1 MLAPNI
7 SFDAQACLN
16 GFWEAAGMLAV
27 ESCAA
32 DPMEFSDDDPN
43 AGIPGGFAPSCVE
56 YCNARLLACWQEF
69 GERYQEL
76 NPDSRDATPGNFG
89 CDYFLTCE
97 RHGTGFWD
105 VHHADPD
112 EWRALCVDVLTPRC
126 HADGEFEFYAGD
138 DRLIYCMAQYRA
150 ETE

>member
-1 MLAPNI
+1 MLVPNI
-7 SFDAQACLN
+7 SFDAQTCLN
-16 GFWEAAGMLAV
+16 GFWEAAGMLAISGDD
-27 ESCAA
+27 EEK
-32 DPMEFSDDDPN
+32 DDNGFSR
-43 AGIPGGFAPSCVE
+43 SCVE
-56 YCNARLLACWQEF
+56 YCNARMLLFWCTF

-97 RHGTGFWD
+97 GHGTGFWD